1 MDRSIGGPRDP
12 VEVDPSALQNGDQVD
27 LIVLK
32 PATTWLQKV
41 LDHRSYI
48 STMDFK
54 TIHKIIDFTL
64 IRIGMKMD
72 YSDHEGLTFKTVDM
86 NKGQLYELKSVI
98 SNIKLRNYNSSSIST
113 KTIPLAVKRQED
125 EQDIPSMS
133 SINR

>member
-1 MDRSIGGPRDP
+1 
-12 VEVDPSALQNGDQVD
+12 
-27 LIVLK
+27 
-32 PATTWLQKV
+32 
-41 LDHRSYI
+41 
-48 STMDFK
+48 
-54 TIHKIIDFTL
+54 
-64 IRIGMKMD
+64 MD
-72 YSDHEGLTFKTVDM
+72 YSDHEGLTFKTVDI

>member
-1 MDRSIGGPRDP
+1 MKSQRNSYVIELTEKELMD
-12 VEVDPSALQNGDQVD
+12 
-27 LIVLK
+27 LK
-32 PATTWLQKV
+32 LLRHKITPATTWLQKV

-54 TIHKIIDFTL
+54 TIHKIIDFAL

-72 YSDHEGLTFKTVDM
+72 YSDHEGLTFKTIDM
-86 NKGQLYELKSVI
+86 NKGQLHELKLVI

-113 KTIPLAVKRQED
+113 KTKPVPVKRQED